1 MAYSSSSSFSAFT
14 DLPSSIVGVTR
25 EEFYAFHN
33 IDRTL
38 FTRLVFDLNR
48 DTNQTSQVI
57 AFLFLLEQIQ
67 YARNLTPFLVEL
79 PDAFIE
85 TVANEV
91 DVCLSILHNLDF
103 STLFVTNNDDG
114 SVIPLLLRLTGGRLT
129 LRYVHQNRET
139 LLLGVIKN
147 MNEICSRAFD
157 DLCVKAEMYYRE
169 QLLAL
174 QREKIIEEMSNMR
187 LSVQEGSPN
196 RLNVPQGIS
205 STLRVQQ
212 ETPIRQSVPRGN
224 PNRLNVPQG
233 ISSAL
238 SAQHQTP
245 IRLSIPQEIPNRQCV
260 QQGISIRQSVQQGI
274 STRQS
279 VQYQTPIWLS
289 AQQERA
295 PALTTPLPVDE
306 ETNWTATE
314 DIENEEVV
322 IPADDRTVFLTFSKG
337 YPTSESEVRVYFTRK
352 FGEVIE
358 AILMQEV
365 EENEQPLFA
374 RMVLKMECAS
384 KIEEIVGPGNKKK
397 FTIDGKH
404 VWARKYVRKKPS
416 STASPSSS
424 HV

>member
-1 MAYSSSSSFSAFT
+1 MDSSSSFSAFT
-14 DLPSSIVGVTR
+14 ELPSSIVGVTR
-25 EEFYAFHN
+25 EEFYAFHR

-57 AFLFLLEQIQ
+57 AFLFLLEQIEF
-67 YARNLTPFLVEL
+67 ARQLTPFLVGL
-79 PDAFIE
+79 SDAFIE

-91 DVCLSILHNLDF
+91 DVCLSILRNLDY
-103 STLFVTNNDDG
+103 STLFVANNDDG
-114 SVIPLLLRLTGGRLT
+114 SVIPFLLRLTGGRLT

-139 LLLGVIKN
+139 LLLGVRKN

-157 DLCVKAEMYYRE
+157 DLCVEAERYYRE

-187 LSVQEGSPN
+187 LSVQQGSPN
-196 RLNVPQGIS
+196 RLNLPQGIS
-205 STLRVQQ
+205 STLSVQQ
-212 ETPIRQSVPRGN
+212 QNPIRSS
-224 PNRLNVPQG
+224 VPQG
-233 ISSAL
+233 IL
-238 SAQHQTP
+238 
-245 IRLSIPQEIPNRQCV
+245 N
-260 QQGISIRQSVQQGI
+260 RQSVQQGI
-274 STRQS
+274 PFRRSVQQGILTRQS
-279 VQYQTPIWLS
+279 VQYQTPIRLS

-295 PALTTPLPVDE
+295 PALTTPLPVEE
-306 ETNWTATE
+306 ETNRTALE
-314 DIENEEVV
+314 EGENEEGV

-337 YPTSESEVRVYFTRK
+337 YPTSESEVRVYFTRR

-384 KIEEIVGPGNKKK
+384 IIEEIVGPANKKK
-397 FTIDGKH
+397 FTLDGKH

-416 STASPSSS
+416 STATPSSS

>member
-1 MAYSSSSSFSAFT
+1 MDSSSSSFSAFT

-25 EEFYAFHN
+25 EEFYAFHR

-38 FTRLVFDLNR
+38 FSRLVFDLNR
-48 DTNQTSQVI
+48 DANQTSQAI

-67 YARNLTPFLVEL
+67 YARNLTPFLVGL
-79 PDAFIE
+79 SDAFIE
-85 TVANEV
+85 AVANEV
-91 DVCLSILHNLDF
+91 DVCLSILHNLDY
-103 STLFVTNNDDG
+103 STLFVANNKDG
-114 SVIPLLLRLTGGRLT
+114 SVIPLLLRLTGGKLT

-139 LLLGVIKN
+139 LLLGVTKN

-157 DLCVKAEMYYRE
+157 DLCVKAEMFYRG

-174 QREKIIEEMSNMR
+174 QREKIIEEMSNIR
-187 LSVQEGSPN
+187 LSGQQGTPN

-205 STLRVQQ
+205 STL
-212 ETPIRQSVPRGN
+212 SV
-224 PNRLNVPQG
+224 
-233 ISSAL
+233 
-238 SAQHQTP
+238 QHQTP
-245 IRLSIPQEIPNRQCV
+245 IRLSAP
-260 QQGISIRQSVQQGI
+260 QGISNRQSVQQRIPIRQSVQQGI
-274 STRQS
+274 PTRQS

-295 PALTTPLPVDE
+295 PAPTTPPPVE
-306 ETNWTATE
+306 EESGNTVTE
-314 DIENEEVV
+314 EVENEEAI

-337 YPTSESEVRVYFTRK
+337 YPTSESEVMVYFTRR
-352 FGEVIE
+352 FGEVVE

-404 VWARKYVRKKPS
+404 VWARKYVRKNPS
-416 STASPSSS
+416 SSASPSSS

>member
-1 MAYSSSSSFSAFT
+1 MDSSSSSSFAAFT

-25 EEFYAFHN
+25 EEYYAFHK

-38 FTRLVFDLNR
+38 FSRLVFDLNR
-48 DTNQTSQVI
+48 DTYQTSQVI
-57 AFLFLLEQIQ
+57 AFLFLLEQIE

-79 PDAFIE
+79 SDAFIDA
-85 TVANEV
+85 VANEV
-91 DVCLSILHNLDF
+91 DVCLSILHNLDY
-103 STLFVTNNDDG
+103 STLFVANNDDG

-147 MNEICSRAFD
+147 MNDICSRAFD
-157 DLCVKAEMYYRE
+157 DLCVKAKICKE

-174 QREKIIEEMSNMR
+174 EREKVIQGMSNIR
-187 LSVQEGSPN
+187 LSVQQESPN
-196 RLNVPQGIS
+196 RFNIQQRTSTRQSVQQQTPIRLSVPQGI
-205 STLRVQQ
+205 
-212 ETPIRQSVPRGN
+212 PNRQSVQQRTPTRQSVQHQS
-224 PNRLNVPQG
+224 PIRSSVQQG
-233 ISSAL
+233 IPSRQSV
-238 SAQHQTP
+238 QHQTP
-245 IRLSIPQEIPNRQCV
+245 IRF
-260 QQGISIRQSVQQGI
+260 QQVT
-274 STRQS
+274 ST
-279 VQYQTPIWLS
+279 V
-289 AQQERA
+289 QQERTPPA
-295 PALTTPLPVDE
+295 PTTPLPAEE
-306 ETNWTATE
+306 ETNKTVTE
-314 DIENEEVV
+314 EVGSEEVV
-322 IPADDRTVFLTFSKG
+322 VLADDRTVFLTFSKG
-337 YPTSESEVRVYFTRK
+337 YPISESEVVVYFTRR

-384 KIEEIVGPGNKKK
+384 KMDEIVGPGNKRK

-404 VWARKYVRKKPS
+404 VWARKYVRKNPS